1 MFDVSIRSIFLIVL
15 VWIFLNCFNK
25 NKAQWGFSVRFP
37 YWSYNDKFLSLLY
50 AKIWG
55 VRSVS
60 VYLFRRGTKQFI
72 FIISIFTKFQIN
84 FIKCVHVGRG
94 NETSNSPPL
103 GLGGCSVTRDLWYL
117 RGNDTN
123 NKSLQFCVLNYSEA
137 FTHLAHLVGWN
148 WGWFKSWMWGR
159 VGENALHIFWKWK
172 KRDTFEENKTQ
183 IIYFWM

>member
-1 MFDVSIRSIFLIVL
+1 MP
-15 VWIFLNCFNK
+15 
-25 NKAQWGFSVRFP
+25 RF
-37 YWSYNDKFLSLLY
+37 
-50 AKIWG
+50 G
-55 VRSVS
+55 GRSVS

-103 GLGGCSVTRDLWYL
+103 GLGGCGVTRDLWYL

-148 WGWFKSWMWGR
+148 LVWFKSWMWGR

-172 KRDTFEENKTQ
+172 KETHSKKTKHKSF
-183 IIYFWM
+183 IFGCNSCDLWIWRGGVRTSFWGTDVAAGGGGCLGLPVWVIWSHRKIFYT